1 MNFDV
6 ESVKELVVCVRDLT
20 IAFRAFIPPMTSP
33 TSDHSVDV
41 TRHQLSASTYSTS
54 SLLLMKIN

>member
-1 MNFDV
+1 MNVEKEDV

-41 TRHQLSASTYSTS
+41 TRHQLSASTPPRHCF
-54 SLLLMKIN
+54 